1 MSYLLNAEFKR
12 QGLLGS
18 PSANQN
24 SDVAGRH
31 SRLKRQRGR
40 LWLCAWMVVTLVQGA
55 RAADS
60 LAAARENDNPFSEAQ
75 FRTTGGVSADLFTWY
90 RPLEQTQATGSIVA
104 LRLDGSHLSPGS
116 PGRGAFS
123 GTTTRTNTG
132 HRLDRNGTRTVFGVS
147 RGADR
152 ALNQSSAVADLGS
165 RRC

>member
-55 RAADS
+55 RAAEPS
-60 LAAARENDNPFSEAQ
+60 AA
-75 FRTTGGVSADLFTWY
+75 
-90 RPLEQTQATGSIVA
+90 RPLEQTQATGSTA
-104 LRLDGSHLSPGS
+104 TEP
-116 PGRGAFS
+116 A
-123 GTTTRTNTG
+123 
-132 HRLDRNGTRTVFGVS
+132 
-147 RGADR
+147 
-152 ALNQSSAVADLGS
+152 QSSVSLEALIERSTRVVQLQILVADDADKS
-165 RRC
+165 QAHS